1 MKQTVTQTQ
10 FTDIMTNHGF
20 SYDGANALFE
30 WLEAYEQATEEDLE
44 LDPIAF
50 RCEYAEYET
59 LKEILAQYE
68 HIETLEELNAHTIV
82 LDFGSGYIIQEF

>member
-10 FTDIMTNHGF
+10 FTDIMTSHGF

-30 WLEAYEQATEEDLE
+30 WLEEYEESTNTELE

-50 RCEYAEYET
+50 RCEFAEYET
-59 LKEILAQYE
+59 LEELQTDYDVQK
-68 HIETLEELNAHTIV
+68 LEEYGILITH
-82 LDFGSGYIIQEF
+82 DSGYIVHTIA